1 MARGFAHIPTFR
13 AAAVVRLAL
22 ALLLGLCGSS
32 YAHAQAD
39 VAPGTVAD
47 GVLRDGV
54 NAVGTVADI
63 APDVAATL
71 PDYVAIVAA
80 APAAESATDVAAASA
95 ADVAPTPAASAA
107 DVAPAPAAETPVDSA
122 TAPVAE
128 TATDSAT
135 APADSAA
142 ATSATEPDAE
152 TAAPDAE
159 TAAPDA
165 ETAAPDAETASP
177 ADTIRQ
183 WRLPEDRL
191 AGKPYNKH
199 FKSGEVLKGDP
210 ALVRPGFLLDQN
222 LFGAQRLTTHGNFR
236 FTEEFTIYYRR
247 NKTDIDTSY
256 LWNPAQ
262 ITQLRSF
269 LRKDIVVDTITVYA
283 YASPEGHYGHNVW
296 LSRQRAENARKYI
309 VEEYGL
315 DPGKVRICQQEENWP
330 GLRQAVRN
338 FYEGDNRDDLLEILW
353 AEGLSDKERK
363 DRIIALDAGKT
374 YSYLIDVLM
383 PPLRS
388 AIFSITWSRRNAFDL
403 PSVKWGGESKAE
415 RRQET
420 KEEQQPQYP
429 EIQQDTIAKR
439 TIVALK
445 TNVLYDAVTAIN
457 YQVEV
462 PIGKNFSVVWEHYFP
477 WWATKKEL
485 KYCLQYLTLGGE
497 ARWWFAPK
505 PRPETKDRVLRDVL
519 VGHYIGAYGLW
530 GKADLQW
537 QDKFGMYQCAP
548 ILSAGLTYGFV
559 TPITKHLN
567 LELSVSAGYARI
579 PYQHYIP
586 SEDWQILW
594 RDRNDAGITHYFG
607 PTKVT
612 VTLSMPILINY
623 KPRKR

>member
-22 ALLLGLCGSS
+22 ALLLALCGFS
-32 YAHAQAD
+32 YAHAQAE
-39 VAPGTVAD
+39 VAPGTVAE

-54 NAVGTVADI
+54 NAAGTVADI
-63 APDVAATL
+63 APDVAAET
-71 PDYVAIVAA
+71 PVDSAT
-80 APAAESATDVAAASA
+80 APAAESAIDVAAASA
-95 ADVAPTPAASAA
+95 ADVAPTPAAETAEPTEPAEPTTPAANNAAPAASEQAA
-107 DVAPAPAAETPVDSA
+107 DVAATSAAETPVDSA
-122 TAPVAE
+122 TATAIELATE
-128 TATDSAT
+128 TADST
-135 APADSAA
+135 APAD
-142 ATSATEPDAE
+142 TT
-152 TAAPDAE
+152 
-159 TAAPDA
+159 
-165 ETAAPDAETASP
+165 
-177 ADTIRQ
+177 RQ

-420 KEEQQPQYP
+420 KEEEQLQYP

>member
-1 MARGFAHIPTFR
+1 MHLQEKQTNMARGFAHIPTFR

-22 ALLLGLCGSS
+22 ALLLALCGSS

-47 GVLRDGV
+47 GAPRDGV
-54 NAVGTVADI
+54 NVAGTVADI
-63 APDVAATL
+63 APDVAAAL
-71 PDYVAIVAA
+71 PDDVAIA
-80 APAAESATDVAAASA
+80 
-95 ADVAPTPAASAA
+95 PAASAA
-107 DVAPAPAAETPVDSA
+107 DVAPAPATEPAEPTAPAANNVAPAAAEQAADVAATSAAETPVDSA
-122 TAPVAE
+122 TAPDAE
-128 TATDSAT
+128 TAASSTT
-135 APADSAA
+135 PADSAA
-142 ATSATEPDAE
+142 
-152 TAAPDAE
+152 
-159 TAAPDA
+159 
-165 ETAAPDAETASP
+165 P

-222 LFGAQRLTTHGNFR
+222 LIGAQRLTTHGNFR

-420 KEEQQPQYP
+420 KEEEQPQYP

-485 KYCLQYLTLGGE
+485 KYCLQYLTFGGE

-505 PRPETKDRVLRDVL
+505 PRTETKDRVLRDVL

>member
-22 ALLLGLCGSS
+22 ALLLALCCSS
-32 YAHAQAD
+32 YAYAQAE
-39 VAPGTVAD
+39 VAPGTVAEW
-47 GVLRDGV
+47 VLRDGV
-54 NAVGTVADI
+54 NAAGTVADI
-63 APDVAATL
+63 APDVAAAL
-71 PDYVAIVAA
+71 PDEVAI
-80 APAAESATDVAAASA
+80 VAAASA
-95 ADVAPTPAASAA
+95 ADVAPTPAAEPTAPAANNAAPDAEFAA
-107 DVAPAPAAETPVDSA
+107 DVAASSAAETPVDSA

-128 TATDSAT
+128 TATDST
-135 APADSAA
+135 A
-142 ATSATEPDAE
+142 ATSATELATELATE
-152 TAAPDAE
+152 TADS
-159 TAAPDA
+159 AA
-165 ETAAPDAETASP
+165 P

-420 KEEQQPQYP
+420 KEEEQPQYP

>member
-22 ALLLGLCGSS
+22 ALLLALCGFS
-32 YAHAQAD
+32 YAHAQAE
-39 VAPGTVAD
+39 VAPGTVAE

-54 NAVGTVADI
+54 NAAGTVADI
-63 APDVAATL
+63 APDVAAET
-71 PDYVAIVAA
+71 PVDSAT
-80 APAAESATDVAAASA
+80 APAAESAIDVAAASA
-95 ADVAPTPAASAA
+95 ADVAPTPAAEPAEPTTPAANNAAPAASEQAA
-107 DVAPAPAAETPVDSA
+107 DVAATSSAETPVDSA
-122 TAPVAE
+122 TATAIELATE
-128 TATDSAT
+128 TADST
-135 APADSAA
+135 A
-142 ATSATEPDAE
+142 
-152 TAAPDAE
+152 
-159 TAAPDA
+159 
-165 ETAAPDAETASP
+165 P

-210 ALVRPGFLLDQN
+210 TLVRPGFLLDQN
-222 LFGAQRLTTHGNFR
+222 LIGAQRLTTHGNFR

-353 AEGLSDKERK
+353 SEGLSDKERK

-420 KEEQQPQYP
+420 KEEEQPQYP

>member
-22 ALLLGLCGSS
+22 ALLLAMCGFS

-39 VAPGTVAD
+39 VTPGTVAEGVLRYGVNAAGTVAE
-47 GVLRDGV
+47 GVLRDSATV
-54 NAVGTVADI
+54 AGTVAD
-63 APDVAATL
+63 AS
-71 PDYVAIVAA
+71 
-80 APAAESATDVAAASA
+80 EFNSA
-95 ADVAPTPAASAA
+95 ADVVIASVA
-107 DVAPAPAAETPVDSA
+107 DVATSLAADSAEPAAPAESAAETAEICVGI
-122 TAPVAE
+122 VADASDFAE
-128 TATDSAT
+128 
-135 APADSAA
+135 PA
-142 ATSATEPDAE
+142 
-152 TAAPDAE
+152 
-159 TAAPDA
+159 
-165 ETAAPDAETASP
+165 P

-309 VEEYGL
+309 VGEYGL
-315 DPGKVRICQQEENWP
+315 DPDKVRICQQEENWP

-420 KEEQQPQYP
+420 KEEEQPQYP
-429 EIQQDTIAKR
+429 ETQQDTIAKR